1 MPLVKWPHYQE
12 AIPMCKVTISV
23 FEFMQMFPDEDTAI
37 KWFEDKRWGGRA
49 ICPSCNSEHIWEQKS
64 KKNFY
69 QCRSCRM
76 EFSVRTNTVM
86 HRSHIPAHK
95 WLYAMYCLVT
105 ARKGVSSLQLSK
117 ELGVTQKSSWFLLQ
131 RLREACDSGDPL
143 LGRVVEIDAT
153 YIGGKEKNKHESKK
167 LHAGRGAVGK
177 QAVMGMRE
185 REGKVLAFT
194 IPNTTRKT
202 LHDRIHA
209 NVQSGAVVCTDD
221 FGSYLGLDV
230 AYIHRTVCHSVKEFV
245 NGMAHTNGIES
256 VWALL
261 KRGYQGV
268 YHNMSAK
275 HLNRY
280 LREFSFRLNEG
291 NVKMHTMERL
301 DAMATGMFGKRTTYR
316 KITG

>member
-1 MPLVKWPHYQE
+1 
-12 AIPMCKVTISV
+12 MCKVTISV
-23 FEFMQMFPDEDTAI
+23 FEFMQMFPDEQKARE
-37 KWFEDKRWGGRA
+37 WFEKKRWNGNA
-49 ICPSCNSEHIWEQKS
+49 ICPYCSAEKAYKTGRIGV
-64 KKNFY
+64 Y
-69 QCRSCRM
+69 QCRKCHRD
-76 EFSVRTNTVM
+76 FTVRTHTVM
-86 HRSHIPAHK
+86 HRSHIPMHK

-131 RLREACDSGDPL
+131 RLREACDSDDPL
-143 LGRVVEIDAT
+143 LGRVIEIDET

-261 KRGYQGV
+261 KRGSQGV
-268 YHNMSAK
+268 YHNMPAK

-301 DAMATGMFGKRTTYR
+301 DAMAQGMFGKRATYQNI
-316 KITG
+316 KGDSNAS

>member
-1 MPLVKWPHYQE
+1 
-12 AIPMCKVTISV
+12 MCKVTISV
-23 FEFMQMFPDEDTAI
+23 FEFMQMFPDEQKARE
-37 KWFEDKRWGGRA
+37 WFEKKRWNGNA
-49 ICPSCNSEHIWEQKS
+49 ICPYCSAEKAYKTGRIGV
-64 KKNFY
+64 Y
-69 QCRSCRM
+69 QCRKCHRD
-76 EFSVRTNTVM
+76 FTVRTHTVM
-86 HRSHIPAHK
+86 HRSHIPMHK

-131 RLREACDSGDPL
+131 RLREACDSDDPL
-143 LGRVVEIDAT
+143 LGRVIEIDET

-268 YHNMSAK
+268 YHNMPAK

-280 LREFSFRLNEG
+280 LREFSFLPDTSFLSSAI
-291 NVKMHTMERL
+291 MHTMERL
-301 DAMATGMFGKRTTYR
+301 DAMAYGDVLGTTLGLSYSSGIICLRIQKR
-316 KITG
+316 